1 MKIVLKNS
9 SSTPRVDIEQPE
21 RGKDGIIKS
30 ARRVFEVFE
39 FFAERRRSASVA
51 EVVEAL
57 GYPQSSTTMLLKT
70 LTKLRY
76 LEYDRHARQYVP
88 TLRIA
93 LLGSWI
99 HDQIFS
105 ETSLAKLVDELHAAT
120 GATIILGMQNDIH
133 VQYIHMV
140 QASRSQLHWY
150 IKRGSLRPLCR
161 AAVGRVLLSQK
172 TDVDVIYLLRRINA
186 EETNASRQ
194 LSESDL
200 LSELDIVRQQ
210 GYAYTEGTVNSQAG
224 VIAMQLPTPASQPHM
239 AIGIG
244 ADIMQLRSRRTEFV
258 ELLEKTIQ
266 PYRAA
271 LPSNRRPPLVVTMQ
285 RS

>member
-21 RGKDGIIKS
+21 RGMDGIIKS

-57 GYPQSSTTMLLKT
+57 GYPQSSTSMLLKT

-210 GYAYTEGTVNSQAG
+210 GYAYTEGTVNSKAG
-224 VIAMQLPTPASQPHM
+224 VVAMQLPTPASQPHM

-266 PYRAA
+266 PYRAV
-271 LPSNRRPPLVVTMQ
+271 LSH
-285 RS
+285 

>member
-1 MKIVLKNS
+1 M
-9 SSTPRVDIEQPE
+9 
-21 RGKDGIIKS
+21 IKS

-39 FFAERRRSASVA
+39 FFAERRGSASVA
-51 EVVEAL
+51 DVVEAL
-57 GYPQSSTTMLLKT
+57 GYPQSSTSMLLKT
-70 LTKLRY
+70 LTKLLY
-76 LEYDRHARQYVP
+76 LEYDRHSRQYLP

-105 ETSLAKLVDELHAAT
+105 ETSLARLVDQLHAAT
-120 GATIILGMQNDIH
+120 GATVILGMQNDIH
-133 VQYIHMV
+133 VQYIHLA
-140 QASRSQLHWY
+140 QAFSRKLHWY
-150 IKRGSLRPLCR
+150 IKPGSLRPLCR

-186 EETNASRQ
+186 EEKNSSRHM
-194 LSESDL
+194 SESDL
-200 LSELDIVRQQ
+200 LHELDIVRHQ

-224 VIAMQLPTPASQPHM
+224 VVAMQLPSPASQPHM

-244 ADIMQLRSRRTEFV
+244 TDIMELRERRAEFV

-271 LPSNRRPPLVVTMQ
+271 LPSTHPQLVKPLRGSRVRQLTT
-285 RS
+285 